1 MKDATV
7 CLWVLEYDI
16 RSLAPKCA
24 SYLRSAVN
32 KAEGGKFW
40 KGKLLAWR
48 FCHDP
53 ELTFEP
59 RSSFEFCSLLEVP
72 CLIAT
77 CLSEYEPARC
87 AEPRATANLKRAAV
101 WRTEW
106 MGLDWNDRHSQT
118 CNAAAQQSG
127 GAIETGRHISE
138 NLDKDFKICLI
149 SSDCASRTIRREEM
163 AGDMGFATAHPG
175 RQVIATVTD
184 GPWKGSQ
191 PERPRYGNE
200 GNSIS
205 SRAGTGFTFPAALN
219 LERNGRDKNLK
230 EEKEESSMGRGSPDS
245 ERANIRES
253 FQASGDRLDSS
264 GRVALEY
271 NAIVQPE
278 LIGRLAIVHPS
289 VRTSVPLFIAW
300 RLSSIPPARTS
311 QKASMALPNSL

>member
-1 MKDATV
+1 MKDVTV
-7 CLWVLEYDI
+7 CLWALEYDI
-16 RSLAPKCA
+16 RSLALECA
-24 SYLRSAVN
+24 SYLRSA
-32 KAEGGKFW
+32 FW

-53 ELTFEP
+53 ELTVIKP
-59 RSSFEFCSLLEVP
+59 RSSFAYCSLLEVP

-77 CLSEYEPARC
+77 PKYEPARC
-87 AEPRATANLKRAAV
+87 AEPRATANLKRA
-101 WRTEW
+101 
-106 MGLDWNDRHSQT
+106 T

-127 GAIETGRHISE
+127 GAIETGRHIPA
-138 NLDKDFKICLI
+138 ICHRLGG
-149 SSDCASRTIRREEM
+149 TIRREEM
-163 AGDMGFATAHPG
+163 AGDMGFATAHPS

-219 LERNGRDKNLK
+219 LE
-230 EEKEESSMGRGSPDS
+230 SSMERGSPDS

-311 QKASMALPNSL
+311 QKASMALPDSL

>member
-1 MKDATV
+1 MKDVTV
-7 CLWVLEYDI
+7 CLWALEYDI
-16 RSLAPKCA
+16 RSLALNCT
-24 SYLRSAVN
+24 SYLRSA
-32 KAEGGKFW
+32 FW

-53 ELTFEP
+53 ELTIIKFEP
-59 RSSFEFCSLLEVP
+59 RSSFAYCSLLEVP

-77 CLSEYEPARC
+77 PKYEPAKC
-87 AEPRATANLKRAAV
+87 AEPRATANLKRA
-101 WRTEW
+101 R
-106 MGLDWNDRHSQT
+106 D
-118 CNAAAQQSG
+118 
-127 GAIETGRHISE
+127 GAIETGRHIPE

-163 AGDMGFATAHPG
+163 AGDMGFATAHPS

-184 GPWKGSQ
+184 GPWNGSQ

-205 SRAGTGFTFPAALN
+205 SRTGTRFTFPAALN
-219 LERNGRDKNLK
+219 LK
-230 EEKEESSMGRGSPDS
+230 KEESSMGRGSPDN

-264 GRVALEY
+264 GRVALDY

-278 LIGRLAIVHPS
+278 LIGRLAIAHPS

-300 RLSSIPPARTS
+300 RLSSIPPGPYKSKGLNGPPRFSLLEAI
-311 QKASMALPNSL
+311 ASSLLSITLSALRMDHLLAVTIA